1 MGAYKKCPRCDLN
14 WIKQDEDYCPVCK
27 AELKMKGG
35 IHLLEDDENTEEERV
50 CPICHINLL
59 EEGEDCC
66 PQCKA
71 ERENVAEDSTAETD
85 PDTDES
91 WKDYVDVDDEGED
104 VKLDESD
111 EISLAELEESEKE
124 YDDDEPDD
132 FDESISFSNSD
143 DDFDDDEEEE
153 EHSDGDLDI
162 RLGILTSHTQQD
174 IVIYPTG
181 GFLYEF

>member
-1 MGAYKKCPRCDLN
+1 MIY
-14 WIKQDEDYCPVCK
+14 
-27 AELKMKGG
+27 
-35 IHLLEDDENTEEERV
+35 LLEDDENTEEERV

-153 EHSDGDLDI
+153 EHSDGDLD
-162 RLGILTSHTQQD
+162 
-174 IVIYPTG
+174 
-181 GFLYEF
+181 